1 MKDASR
7 SNVVVLGQFDR
18 RRAPPSPS
26 ATLVLNETRGMAA
39 THLARALSQLMESGA
54 DELFDL
60 AERTS
65 NPEVR
70 NLYMDSMAL
79 LRDKRDALATS
90 FKTHFA
96 IAFDKEVRGATPAG
110 KNVRGIQAD
119 ELSLVEPDD
128 LEESLASANLA
139 NSIHGTC
146 GEELFGIEKR
156 MGVLLNDPELD
167 MGGNPLDPESIGT
180 GFLEALKES
189 GCPVKVKLVLVR
201 LFSNSLP
208 EQARS
213 VYRDINQFLVEKRV
227 LPKIRASIRKNTE
240 RSTAAAPTPG
250 ADGPAAGSHAASGG
264 QDLFA
269 TLQQLLALGNA
280 GVGRGGAAPASG
292 GDMGAIMTGMQA
304 QGAAAE
310 QNPEVF
316 HALTQLQHGQLEGA
330 INANSGLSA
339 ASLSNGNIN
348 VLREIKASIAASSM
362 GHVDAMTLDIVAM
375 LFDYI
380 LDDRRLP
387 DAMKAL
393 IGRLQI
399 PVLKVAM
406 LDKAFFSQ
414 RHHPARK
421 LLDTLADAS
430 IGWNEAEGH
439 EGGLYKTV
447 DDLVQRILNE
457 FDENV
462 EIFPTVLEGFL
473 QYLAQE
479 KEAAIAL
486 TGRSAQV
493 IQHQEQAEIAKL
505 VSHDEVRRRI
515 QQHELPQPIRDF
527 LTSRWKKALTAI
539 YGKSGEDSHAW
550 TTALETMDDLVWSV
564 MPKQSPDERKRLVA
578 LLPTLLKRLQDGMSS
593 AGMTANERDEFFAKL
608 VKCHSEAV
616 KASLQSVAT
625 ASDLPEETPEQRE
638 AWFDAQTMDDGIPT
652 LTDTVD
658 AQGGFVEIPVAAETE
673 AAKPQLIEE
682 ITLASNASS
691 ADEGAAQE
699 LALEPGWQGQDEV
712 DGDEYDATV
721 KQLKRGSWIE
731 HEQDD
736 GTMARA
742 KLAWVSPL
750 KGLYLFTNR
759 LGARGLVIT
768 PAALAAKLRNGQAH
782 LIDNAALVD
791 RAVDNLMDRLKTG
804 ALPTV

>member
-18 RRAPPSPS
+18 RRVPPSPS
-26 ATLVLNETRGMAA
+26 ATIVLNETKAMAA
-39 THLARALSQLMESGA
+39 THLARALSQLMENGA

-60 AERTS
+60 AERSS
-65 NPEVR
+65 NSEVR

-79 LRDKRDALATS
+79 LRDKRDALASS

-96 IAFDKEVRGATPAG
+96 LAFDKQVRGTTSASA
-110 KNVRGIQAD
+110 RGVQAD
-119 ELSLVEPDD
+119 ELSLMETDD
-128 LEESLASANLA
+128 LEESLAAANLA
-139 NSIHGTC
+139 NGIHGTC

-156 MGVLLNDPELD
+156 MGALLNDPELD
-167 MGGNPLDPESIGT
+167 MGGNPLDPEVIST

-189 GCPVKVKLVLVR
+189 GCSVKVKLVVVR

-208 EQARS
+208 EQTRS

-227 LPKIRASIRKNTE
+227 LPKIRSSIKKNTE
-240 RSTAAAPTPG
+240 RSTATAPTPG
-250 ADGPAAGSHAASGG
+250 ADGSARDSHAAASGG
-264 QDLFA
+264 HDLFA
-269 TLQQLLALGNA
+269 TLQRLLSVGSA
-280 GVGRGGAAPASG
+280 GASSGGTVAARG
-292 GDMGAIMTGMQA
+292 GDMAAAMAGMQA

-316 HALTQLQHGQLEGA
+316 HALTKLQHGQLEGA
-330 INANSGLSA
+330 IGANSGLSA
-339 ASLSNGNIN
+339 ASLSNGSIN
-348 VLREIKASIAASSM
+348 VLREIKASISASSM

-421 LLDTLADAS
+421 LLDTLAEAS

-462 EIFPTVLEGFL
+462 EIFPTVLEGFH
-473 QYLAQE
+473 QYLAEE

-493 IQHQEQAEIAKL
+493 IHHQERAEIAQL

-593 AGMTANERDEFFAKL
+593 AGMNQDERDEFFAKL

-616 KASLQSVAT
+616 KASLQSAAA
-625 ASDLPEETPEQRE
+625 ASDVPHETPEQRE
-638 AWFDAQTMDDGIPT
+638 AWFDAQKVDDGIPT

-658 AQGGFVEIPVAAETE
+658 TQGDFVEIPAAPESE
-673 AAKPQLIEE
+673 AIEPELIED
-682 ITLASNASS
+682 ITQAIDASPIGEEAV
-691 ADEGAAQE
+691 QE
-699 LALEPGWQGQDEV
+699 LSLETTWQEHDELE
-712 DGDEYDATV
+712 GDAYDATV
-721 KQLKRGSWIE
+721 RQLKRGTWIE
-731 HEQDD
+731 HEQED

-742 KLAWVSPL
+742 KLAWISPL

-768 PAALAAKLRNGQAH
+768 PATLAAKLRNGQAH

-804 ALPTV
+804 AVPTE

>member
-26 ATLVLNETRGMAA
+26 ATIVLNETRGMAA

-54 DELFDL
+54 NELFDL
-60 AERTS
+60 AEKSS
-65 NPEVR
+65 NTEVR
-70 NLYMDSMAL
+70 SLYMDSMAL
-79 LRDKRDALATS
+79 LRDRRDTLASS
-90 FKTHFA
+90 FKAHFA
-96 IAFDKEVRGATPAG
+96 LAFDKEVRGATAAG
-110 KNVRGIQAD
+110 TRGVQAD

-146 GEELFGIEKR
+146 AEELFGIEKR
-156 MGVLLNDPELD
+156 MGVLLNDPELN
-167 MGGNPLDPESIGT
+167 MGRNPLDPEAIST

-213 VYRDINQFLVEKRV
+213 VYRDINQFLVEKGV

-240 RSTAAAPTPG
+240 RGTAAAPTPG
-250 ADGPAAGSHAASGG
+250 ADGPAGGTPAATSGG

-269 TLQQLLALGNA
+269 TLQQLLALGSA
-280 GVGRGGAAPASG
+280 AAASGGAALASG
-292 GDMGAIMTGMQA
+292 GDMAAAMTGIQA
-304 QGAAAE
+304 RGGLAE

-316 HALTQLQHGQLEGA
+316 QALTKLQHGQLEGA
-330 INANSGLSA
+330 ISANSSLNA

-348 VLREIKASIAASSM
+348 VLREIKSSIAASSM

-414 RHHPARK
+414 RHHPARR
-421 LLDTLADAS
+421 LLDTLAEAS

-493 IQHQEQAEIAKL
+493 IHHQEQVEIAQL

-515 QQHELPQPIRDF
+515 QQHELPQAIRDF
-527 LTSRWKKALTAI
+527 LTTRWKKALTAI

-550 TTALETMDDLVWSV
+550 TNGLETMDDLVWSV

-593 AGMTANERDEFFAKL
+593 AGMAENERDEFFAKL

-616 KASLQSVAT
+616 KASLQSIAT
-625 ASDLPEETPEQRE
+625 ASDLAEEQTPEQRSS
-638 AWFDAQTMDDGIPT
+638 WFDAQKIDDGIPT

-658 AQGGFVEIPVAAETE
+658 AQGGFVEIPIAAETE
-673 AAKPQLIEE
+673 ETAPQLIEE
-682 ITLASNASS
+682 ITQANN
-691 ADEGAAQE
+691 EGPAQE
-699 LALEPGWQGQDEV
+699 LALEPGWQGQDELS
-712 DGDEYDATV
+712 GDEYDATV
-721 KQLKRGSWIE
+721 KHLKRGTWIE
-731 HEQDD
+731 HEQED

-742 KLAWVSPL
+742 KLAWISPL

-768 PAALAAKLRNGQAH
+768 PVTLAAKLRNGQAH
-782 LIDNAALVD
+782 LIDSAALVD

-804 ALPTV
+804 AVPTE